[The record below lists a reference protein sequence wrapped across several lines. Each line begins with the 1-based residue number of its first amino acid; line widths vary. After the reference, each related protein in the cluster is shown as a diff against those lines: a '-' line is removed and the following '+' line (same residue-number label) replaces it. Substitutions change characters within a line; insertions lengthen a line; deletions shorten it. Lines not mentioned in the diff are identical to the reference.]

1 MFLALHLHFK
11 LRVQTVHLYHPQP
24 HSTVKMKTLTFTA
37 LLSTASALLIT
48 SPTTT
53 TTWDLSSSNPITW
66 TSVSTDPSQ
75 FALVLVDKTTTPETQ
90 LPIAAKVDTAA
101 GKYDLVNFVI
111 PGFQPRASNATT
123 AGRYSIKALSL
134 DQKNTGQLSESGVFE
149 VSKSGVSTTKN
160 GDSPTGT
167 GSGAAV
173 TETAKGGGATAGKT
187 VAVAGVAAGVVAA
200 GFVLL
205 L

>member
-1 MFLALHLHFK
+1 M
-11 LRVQTVHLYHPQP
+11 
-24 HSTVKMKTLTFTA
+24 
-37 LLSTASALLIT
+37 
-48 SPTTT
+48 
-53 TTWDLSSSNPITW
+53 
-66 TSVSTDPSQ
+66 STDPSQ

-111 PGFQPRASNATT
+111 PGFQPRASNATGT

-134 DQKNTGQLSESGVFE
+134 DEKNTGQLSESGVFE
-149 VSKSGVSTTKN
+149 VSKSGVSTTKS

-173 TETAKGGGATAGKT
+173 TETAKGRATAGKT

>member
-1 MFLALHLHFK
+1 M
-11 LRVQTVHLYHPQP
+11 
-24 HSTVKMKTLTFTA
+24 
-37 LLSTASALLIT
+37 
-48 SPTTT
+48 
-53 TTWDLSSSNPITW
+53 
-66 TSVSTDPSQ
+66 STDSSQ

-111 PGFQPRASNATT
+111 PGFQPRASNSTT

-134 DQKNTGQLSESGVFE
+134 DEKNTGQLSESGVFE
-149 VSKSGVSTTKN
+149 VSKSGVSTTRS
-160 GDSPTGT
+160 GGSPTGT

-173 TETAKGGGATAGKT
+173 TETAKGGATAGKT